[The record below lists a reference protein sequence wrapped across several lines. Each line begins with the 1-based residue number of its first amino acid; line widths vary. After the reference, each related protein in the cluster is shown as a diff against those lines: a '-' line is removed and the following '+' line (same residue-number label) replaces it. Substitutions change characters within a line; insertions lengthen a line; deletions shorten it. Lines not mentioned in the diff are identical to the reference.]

1 MLLLIKKIVCQAVTG
16 ITLPSGSD
24 KLYSG
29 SEDETVRVWDC
40 QSGQVVPICIFCL
53 RYFTLFLFA
62 FFKYWG
68 QFDSITY
75 DLKL

>member
-1 MLLLIKKIVCQAVTG
+1 MYIDLVLSCDFSMFLIEKNVRQAVTG

-40 QSGQVVPICIFCL
+40 QSGQVVPVVISASFLQDCL
-53 RYFTLFLFA
+53 IL
-62 FFKYWG
+62 
-68 QFDSITY
+68 
-75 DLKL
+75 